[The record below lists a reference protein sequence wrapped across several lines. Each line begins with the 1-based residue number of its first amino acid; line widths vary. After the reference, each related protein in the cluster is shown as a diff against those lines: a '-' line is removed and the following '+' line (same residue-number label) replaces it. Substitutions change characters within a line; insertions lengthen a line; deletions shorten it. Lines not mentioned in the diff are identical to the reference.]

1 MTAALLTV
9 AGCSLLSPLAM
20 PSEPFGDFAVGEFGG
35 IDGRQNILYVRPD
48 GVALLVSRAPAAGQ
62 FSDQTRERLM
72 TLLTSSQFRKEVE
85 REAQRKSQTPV
96 PVCADQITTQV
107 TMGSLSMARTE
118 PCGDKSEPTPAFDEI
133 VSIVAPALGGNF
145 DGPVESAE
153 PRLVPMRLERLP
165 LQDQPAY
172 TIKVDGV
179 GRAMITIA
187 GRESELHTL
196 SVEQRDTLRLL
207 LGRLTAKPAAPCT
220 SKARYRLNVDTEP
233 PVSAADCGFP
243 ERQPEF
249 GALTS
254 LMENAF
260 GV

>member
-1 MTAALLTV
+1 
-9 AGCSLLSPLAM
+9 
-20 PSEPFGDFAVGEFGG
+20 
-35 IDGRQNILYVRPD
+35 
-48 GVALLVSRAPAAGQ
+48 
-62 FSDQTRERLM
+62 
-72 TLLTSSQFRKEVE
+72 
-85 REAQRKSQTPV
+85 V
-96 PVCADQITTQV
+96 PICADQITTQV

-133 VSIVAPALGGNF
+133 VSIVAPALRGNF

-153 PRLVPMRLERLP
+153 PRLVPMGVERLL

-187 GRESELHTL
+187 GRESELHAL

-249 GALTS
+249 RALTS
-254 LMENAF
+254 LLETAF